1 MVMASSGAL
10 MTPLWKQ
17 RHQEQLE
24 ETDVPPWAL
33 SVKGQGMNT
42 CYLVQDPVIKN
53 TITKQLLPM
62 FLAWLYL
69 EADILAVKSPLE

>member
-33 SVKGQGMNT
+33 SVKGQGMNPSRAT
-42 CYLVQDPVIKN
+42 
-53 TITKQLLPM
+53 
-62 FLAWLYL
+62 
-69 EADILAVKSPLE
+69 